1 MSWFLEKISQEEE
14 DLITIQ
20 VPEDSLIL
28 TPSMSEKECKD
39 MFNEWLKE
47 VKLC

>member
-1 MSWFLEKISQEEE
+1 MSWFMEKISQEEE

-28 TPSMSEKECKD
+28 TPD
-39 MFNEWLKE
+39 MREEDCEMMLNLWLKQR
-47 VKLC
+47 KC